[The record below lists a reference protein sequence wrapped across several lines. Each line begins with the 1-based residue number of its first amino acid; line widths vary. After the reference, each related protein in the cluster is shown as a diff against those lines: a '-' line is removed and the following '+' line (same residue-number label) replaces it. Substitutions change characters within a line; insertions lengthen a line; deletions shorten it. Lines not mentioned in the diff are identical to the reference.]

1 MVDFS
6 YLKNKHSTTPPTLAA
21 PASVAAQQLA
31 PKQTRSYASASLPS
45 SQKPTQQQQAPA
57 KKYDFFENEDFGDI
71 LKTPRMPAWNPDPF
85 VKSATPPPVQR
96 MQQNHNAVDSNF
108 NQVSQQNIVNK
119 PMVNG
124 GPQDITN
131 PFPFS
136 RSSIQKSGNV
146 RSAVSLLLC
155 FCFDVATSMI
165 MLTLLFVLM
174 MVIMKTVIMIFI
186 MISTWLP

>member
-45 SQKPTQQQQAPA
+45 NQKPTQQQQIPA
-57 KKYDFFENEDFGDI
+57 KKYDFFDNEDFGDI
-71 LKTPRMPAWNPDPF
+71 MKTPRMPAWNPDPF
-85 VKSATPPPVQR
+85 AKSATPPPVQR

-119 PMVNG
+119 AMVNG

-136 RSSIQKSGNV
+136 RSSVQKSGNV
-146 RSAVSLLLC
+146 RYAISLLLC
-155 FCFDVATSMI
+155 FFLAAMTLMFV
-165 MLTLLFVLM
+165 LTLFVLM
-174 MVIMKTVIMIFI
+174 MMIMKTVIMVFI
-186 MISTWLP
+186 MISKCLP